1 MDKYYFFKAVKARK
15 HVHLVALPGQKYL
28 DLVGSEGIGK
38 EEDIDYTKEIKCMS
52 SEELVDGKIYW
63 AVNSNF
69 LKYEKRCKPGNFYY
83 AAWVNILDKKD
94 TEAMKYYGAHFS
106 TGTTKE
112 EKTEKKEKEVVSTP
126 KVSTFLSE
134 LLSDATLKAP
144 SSSKDGFYMSESDWS
159 LLIRNIKKGINTMI
173 IGPCGVG
180 KTTAVKEA
188 CERLGKK
195 LHIFDMGSMIDP
207 ISSLLGVHRLEGGKS
222 VFDFAEFTKAIQ
234 EPCVIL
240 LDELSRAPLATNNV
254 LFPCLDDRRKLSI
267 EVASSSESR
276 EILVHPEVCFIATA
290 NIGSEYT
297 GTNVI
302 DRALLNRFMPL
313 ELSYIPEKEESKVLV
328 TRCGID
334 QATADLIVKIS
345 NNIRNL
351 AKQQKISVSL
361 SVRETLMVAE
371 LVRDGWTLG
380 NAMERIYLPLYEG
393 TNTEGERN
401 VVFKT
406 ITSY

>member
-1 MDKYYFFKAVKARK
+1 MNKYYFFKAVKARK

-28 DLVGSEGIGK
+28 DLMGIGE

-52 SEELVDGKIYW
+52 SEELVDGEIYL
-63 AVNSNF
+63 AVNGNF
-69 LKYEKRCKPGNFYY
+69 LKCEKRCKPGNFYY
-83 AAWVNILDKKD
+83 AAWVNILDEKE
-94 TEAMKYYGAHFS
+94 TEAMRLYKSVYTS
-106 TGTTKE
+106 TETTKE
-112 EKTEKKEKEVVSTP
+112 EKKEKEVVSTP

-334 QATADLIVKIS
+334 QETADLIVKIS

>member
-1 MDKYYFFKAVKARK
+1 MNKYYFFKAVKARK

-28 DLVGSEGIGK
+28 DLMGIGE

-52 SEELVDGKIYW
+52 SEELVDGEIYL
-63 AVNSNF
+63 AVNGNF
-69 LKYEKRCKPGNFYY
+69 LKCEKRCKPGNFYY
-83 AAWVNILDKKD
+83 AAWVNILDEKE
-94 TEAMKYYGAHFS
+94 TEAMRLYKSVYTS
-106 TGTTKE
+106 TETTKE
-112 EKTEKKEKEVVSTP
+112 EKTEKKEVVSTP

-334 QATADLIVKIS
+334 QETADLIVKIS

>member
-1 MDKYYFFKAVKARK
+1 MNKYYFFKAVKARK

-28 DLVGSEGIGK
+28 DLMGIGE

-52 SEELVDGKIYW
+52 SEELVDGEIYL
-63 AVNSNF
+63 AVNGNF
-69 LKYEKRCKPGNFYY
+69 LKCEKRCKPGNFYY
-83 AAWVNILDKKD
+83 AAWVNILDEKE
-94 TEAMKYYGAHFS
+94 TEAMRLYKSVYTSAE
-106 TGTTKE
+106 TTKE
-112 EKTEKKEKEVVSTP
+112 EKTEKKEVVSTP

-334 QATADLIVKIS
+334 QETADLIVKIS

>member
-15 HVHLVALPGQKYL
+15 HVHLVALPGQKFL
-28 DLVGSEGIGK
+28 DLAGSC
-38 EEDIDYTKEIKCMS
+38 EEDIDYTKDIKCMS

-63 AVNSNF
+63 SVNSNF
-69 LKYEKRCKPGNFYY
+69 LKCEKRCKAGNFYY
-83 AAWVNILDKKD
+83 AAWVNILDEKE
-94 TEAMKYYGAHFS
+94 TEAMKYYSAHFS
-106 TGTTKE
+106 TETIKE
-112 EKTEKKEKEVVSTP
+112 EKKEKEVVSTP

-144 SSSKDGFYMSESDWS
+144 SSSEDGFYMSESDWS

-380 NAMERIYLPLYEG
+380 DAMERIYLPLYEG